1 MVSFSNDIRDTN
13 YNLLRDEVQRQTS
26 LQNEKS
32 ANAGIPAPSMTAIT
46 ASVRTEIGGFFSEKN
61 YPRTDSEIRASKL
74 KGDWGELND

>member
-13 YNLLRDEVQRQTS
+13 YNLLRDEVRRQAA
-26 LQNEKS
+26 LQNEHS
-32 ANAGIPAPSMTAIT
+32 ANVSVPAPSIT
-46 ASVRTEIGGFFSEKN
+46 TIATNARAELRDFFSERN